1 MTPQDTQGAV
11 AHWSVQDMLREYLT
25 SGRMAEVVY
34 RDGAGQIRIA
44 HDIIREVFSRAGKDF
59 ILLGRGELVG
69 VDHVITIDGRFPTVS
84 CR

>member
-34 RDGAGQIRIA
+34 RDGAGQVCIA
-44 HDIIREVFSRAGKDF
+44 HDIIRDVFSRAGKDF

>member
-25 SGRMAEVVY
+25 TGRMAEVVY
-34 RDGAGQIRIA
+34 RDGAGQVCIA
-44 HDIIREVFSRAGKDF
+44 HDIIRDIFSRAGKDF
-59 ILLGRGELVG
+59 ILLGRGEMLG

-84 CR
+84 CC

>member
-25 SGRMAEVVY
+25 TGRMAEVVY
-34 RDGAGQIRIA
+34 RDGAGQVCIA
-44 HDIIREVFSRAGKDF
+44 HDIIRDVFSRAGKDF

>member
-25 SGRMAEVVY
+25 TGRMAEVVY
-34 RDGAGQIRIA
+34 RDRAGQVCIA
-44 HDIIREVFSRAGKDF
+44 HDIIRDIFSRAGKDF
-59 ILLGRGELVG
+59 ILLGRGEMLG

-84 CR
+84 CC

>member
-34 RDGAGQIRIA
+34 RDGAGQICIA
-44 HDIIREVFSRAGKDF
+44 HDIIRDVFSRAGKDF
-59 ILLGRGELVG
+59 ILLGRGEMVG

>member
-59 ILLGRGELVG
+59 ILLGRGEMVG

>member
-25 SGRMAEVVY
+25 TGRMAEVVY
-34 RDGAGQIRIA
+34 RDGAGQVCIA
-44 HDIIREVFSRAGKDF
+44 HDIIRDIFSRAGKDF
-59 ILLGRGELVG
+59 ILLGRGEMVG

-84 CR
+84 CC

>member
-25 SGRMAEVVY
+25 TGRMAEVVY
-34 RDGAGQIRIA
+34 RDGAGQVCIA
-44 HDIIREVFSRAGKDF
+44 HDVIRDVFSRAGKDF
-59 ILLGRGELVG
+59 ILLGRNELVG